1 MKAELV
7 LKISMLDNIEK
18 AEKNRD
24 EWITAYKKI
33 AKEYPET
40 ENMSLLLIDRIN
52 KAFKIIKNREEL
64 RLSGS
69 FCGDTAFMD
78 TVVEEEAKAEAELDG
93 DFPLGN
99 ELDAEFALPYFQII
113 DLAKIQLG
121 LANRV
126 NPGVYCEYAYDVL
139 IRKGFLYEL
148 DGSWQD
154 ALQCYCGVPTS
165 SSVQNREYYCR
176 RKAKEEGE
184 RLYKK
189 GMELIKE
196 LNWGEAWYPLYKAAE
211 LGHTEA
217 MAEIGYM
224 TAYGLG
230 CGRSIEEGLAHLR
243 RAAEKGSNY
252 ACQVIWEMHD
262 NGFYDV
268 KASEAKKW
276 CEAAKQGDKKA
287 KARLEDGFDLRP
299 ITEILQEQ
307 IDKGNIDALWYM
319 AMELLS
325 TKNDEKAVEYIEMAA
340 EKGQLDALLFYA
352 ELYENPS
359 NNDLYS
365 EEKAD
370 EYYRKAA
377 EKGSEKA
384 ILALGNR
391 ALKDTAVPFWKQA
404 KDLDGITENLR
415 EQHTAQFAWYLLAAE
430 GGCVEVMPHIVTAYH
445 YGYPTEKDREQA
457 FLWASRGADSGDS
470 YAMYQVGYFYENALC
485 TYVLYSGSRGRNI
498 RRNEPTG

>member
-1 MKAELV
+1 M
-7 LKISMLDNIEK
+7 
-18 AEKNRD
+18 
-24 EWITAYKKI
+24 
-33 AKEYPET
+33 
-40 ENMSLLLIDRIN
+40 LLIDRIN
-52 KAFKIIKNREEL
+52 KAFKIIKNREGI

-78 TVVEEEAKAEAELDG
+78 TMVEEEAKAEAELDG

-121 LANRV
+121 LANRG

-148 DGSWQD
+148 DGRWQD
-154 ALQCYCGVPTS
+154 ALRCYCGVPTS

-176 RKAKEEGE
+176 RKVEEGGE

-211 LGHTEA
+211 LEHTEA

-230 CGRSIEEGLAHLR
+230 CGRSIEEGLAYLL

-268 KASEAKKW
+268 KAAEAKKW
-276 CEAAKQGDKKA
+276 CEAAAKQGDKKSE
-287 KARLEDGFDLRP
+287 ARLEDGFDLRP
-299 ITEILQEQ
+299 VIEILQEQ

-359 NNDLYS
+359 NEDLYN

-384 ILALGNR
+384 ILALGDR

-404 KDLDGITENLR
+404 KDLDGVTENLR

-445 YGYPTEKDREQA
+445 YGYPTEKDQEQA

-470 YAMYQVGYFYENALC
+470 YAMYKVGYFYENALGC
-485 TYVLYSGSRGRNI
+485 DKDMTAALMFYIQAAEAGISDAMNCLVDIYTNGRPGIPADKEKANRYLFMSGVGRD
-498 RRNEPTG
+498 